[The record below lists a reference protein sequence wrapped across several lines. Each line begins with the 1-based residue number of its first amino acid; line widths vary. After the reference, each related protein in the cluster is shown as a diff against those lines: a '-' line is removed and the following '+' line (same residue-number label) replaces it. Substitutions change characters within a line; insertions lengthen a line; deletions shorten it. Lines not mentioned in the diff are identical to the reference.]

1 MARNTGLTTWARRA
15 VCLTACGFFVLSVA
29 ACGAETEGNA
39 GTESPSGDPRI
50 AAMLPA
56 SIRDAGEIR
65 VGTAADSP
73 PLESIGD
80 DGTTIVGVDP
90 DLGKALGD
98 VLGVRLV
105 FVNSGFDG
113 LLPGLA
119 GGKHDIVM
127 AGMNDTAERQ
137 QVVDFVDYLS
147 AGTNILVSD
156 SNDSINQVEDL
167 CGQSVGVLKGT
178 TFAAFVESEST
189 KCLAAGRAPIGI
201 NQFNTGNEATL
212 ALSANRVAAVVGF
225 APVNANIAKQTGTFK
240 TVGPNYD
247 AKNIGIAVPKE
258 QNQLR
263 DALKAA
269 MEKVIADGT
278 YGEILRKY
286 SLTDCCSRTEVTIN
300 DDGA

>member
-1 MARNTGLTTWARRA
+1 MVSKARRA
-15 VCLTACGFFVLSVA
+15 VTLTVCGLVAFSVA
-29 ACGAETEGNA
+29 ACGGTADDAAEPASSTTA
-39 GTESPSGDPRI
+39 GGDPQI

-56 SIRDAGEIR
+56 EIRDAGEIK

-73 PLESIGD
+73 PLESIAD
-80 DGTTIVGVDP
+80 DGKTIVGVDP
-90 DLGKALGD
+90 DLGAALGD
-98 VLGVRLV
+98 VLGVPLV

-147 AGTNILVSD
+147 AGTNILVNE
-156 SNDSINQVEDL
+156 SNDSISEVADL
-167 CGQSVGVLKGT
+167 CGQQVGVLKGT
-178 TFAAFVESEST
+178 TFAEFVENEST
-189 KCLAAGRAPIGI
+189 KCQAGGAAPITV

-212 ALSANRVAAVVGF
+212 ALSANRVTAVVGF
-225 APVNANIAKQTGTFK
+225 APVNANISNQTDGSFK

-247 AKNIGIAVPKE
+247 AKNIGIAVPKG
-258 QNQLR
+258 QDQLR

-269 MEKVIADGT
+269 MEKLMSDGT
-278 YGEILRKY
+278 YQQILDKY
-286 SLTDCCSRTEVTIN
+286 SLNDCCSRQEVTIN
-300 DDGA
+300 DDQAQQ